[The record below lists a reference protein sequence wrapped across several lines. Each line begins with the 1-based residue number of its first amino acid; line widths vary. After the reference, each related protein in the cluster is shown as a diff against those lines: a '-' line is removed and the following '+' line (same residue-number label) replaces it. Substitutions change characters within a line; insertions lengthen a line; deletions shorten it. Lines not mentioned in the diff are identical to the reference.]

1 MTEAELLEIIARGE
15 SFTVEFKGEARQP
28 LSDRDLVE
36 TVVCLANGEGG
47 LLLIGVEDDG
57 TVTGPRPRHE
67 GGVTDPRRVQALIAN
82 QTRPSLAARVYEVT
96 VGGKTVLVIDVPRSA
111 LPVGTTEGKYLRR
124 AIGGRGEAACV
135 PYHFHEM
142 QARLANGGAQDYSAL
157 RVPGAT
163 WDDLDP
169 LEFERFRRFVRESVG
184 LGDRSLVALPDLEI
198 AKALGLVEA
207 NHEVRALRVGALLL
221 FGKQEALRRYVP
233 THEVAFQVLSDTRV
247 EVNDFFR
254 WPLLRVTD
262 EIMTRFRAR
271 NSQEEII
278 LGLVRLGIPDYSEE
292 GFREALANAILH
304 RDYTRLGAVHV
315 QWEKDRIRISNP
327 GGFPEGIRLDNLLV
341 APPRPRNPLLVDAFK
356 RAGVVERTGRGID
369 LIFESQ
375 LRYGRPAPDYGLSTA
390 TDVTVI
396 LPGGP
401 ANLQLARFVA
411 EQSLRGRPLS
421 VEDLLILNEIERSR
435 SLDVKRA
442 AELIQRSETAARAH
456 LNQMVERGFLEAR
469 GERKVSYHLSA
480 ALYRALGEPAQYV
493 RARGF
498 EPIQHEQMVLQYVR
512 KHGSISRK
520 EVSEL
525 CQLPPPQAY
534 RLLKRLTQRGELR
547 MVGKG
552 RTATY
557 RPTRTQK

>member
-1 MTEAELLEIIARGE
+1 M
-15 SFTVEFKGEARQP
+15 EFKGEGRQP

-36 TVVCLANGEGG
+36 AVVCLANGEGG
-47 LLLIGVEDDG
+47 LLLVGVEDDG
-57 TVTGPRPRHE
+57 TVTGARPRHE
-67 GGVTDPRRVQALIAN
+67 GGFTDPRRVQALIAN
-82 QTRPSLAARVYEVT
+82 QTRPSLATRVYSVEVR
-96 VGGKTVLVIDVPRSA
+96 GKMVLAIDVPRSPV
-111 LPVGTTEGKYLRR
+111 PVGTTEGKYLRR
-124 AIGGRGEAACV
+124 AIGGRGEPACV

-163 WDDLDP
+163 WEDLDP
-169 LEFERFRRFVRESVG
+169 LEFERFRRFVRESAG
-184 LGDRSLVALPDLEI
+184 LGDRSLVTMPDLEI

-221 FGKQEALRRYVP
+221 FGKEDALRRYVP

-247 EVNDFFR
+247 EVNDFFH
-254 WPLLRVTD
+254 WPLLRVMD

-271 NSQEEII
+271 NSQEEITS
-278 LGLVRLGIPDYSEE
+278 GLVRLGIPDYSEE

-304 RDYTRLGAVHV
+304 RDYTRLGAVYV
-315 QWEKDRIRISNP
+315 QWLKDEIRISNP

-375 LRYGRPAPDYGLSTA
+375 LRYGRPAPDYTLSSA
-390 TDVTVI
+390 TDVVVI

-401 ANLQLARFVA
+401 ANLAFARFVL
-411 EQSLRGRPLS
+411 EQSLQGRPLS
-421 VEDLLILNEIERSR
+421 VEDLLILNEIERTR
-435 SLDVKRA
+435 RLDVRRA

-456 LNQMVERGFLEAR
+456 LNHMVERGFLEMR

-498 EPIQHEQMVLQYVR
+498 EPIQHEQMVLQYAR
-512 KHGSISRK
+512 KHGSISR
-520 EVSEL
+520 
-525 CQLPPPQAY
+525 
-534 RLLKRLTQRGELR
+534 
-547 MVGKG
+547 
-552 RTATY
+552 
-557 RPTRTQK
+557 